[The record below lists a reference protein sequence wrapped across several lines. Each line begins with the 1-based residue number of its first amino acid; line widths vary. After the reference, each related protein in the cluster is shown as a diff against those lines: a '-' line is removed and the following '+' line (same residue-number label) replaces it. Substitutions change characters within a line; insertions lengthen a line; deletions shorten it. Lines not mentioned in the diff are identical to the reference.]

1 MATNRRNHYRL
12 LHVQSDAPPEVIK
25 ASYRALMAL
34 HHPDIGGDHATAVL
48 LNEAHAVLSDSAR
61 RRSYDAQ
68 RVVRSSGRTPRDQRA
83 GSSTSEPSSR
93 RAASPGMCPLCQL
106 GAPAHIRADSRCT
119 RCRAPLAPVPRPS
132 TQDGV
137 AERRRMP
144 RVTKSDWALLYMDWP
159 SEVSDVRMRDLSLDG
174 ISVYSGIA
182 LPLHRTIRVVGAAF
196 DVVADIVSCRRVG
209 KVFTL
214 HAQLTTALFTNATGG
229 FVSTSA

>member
-61 RRSYDAQ
+61 RRVYDVQ
-68 RVVRSSGRTPRDQRA
+68 RAGRSGGRTPRDQHA
-83 GSSTSEPSSR
+83 DSSTREPSPQR
-93 RAASPGMCPLCQL
+93 GASPVVCPLCQL
-106 GAPAHIRADSRCT
+106 GVPAHIRADSRCP
-119 RCRAPLAPVPRPS
+119 RCHAPLAPLPRPS
-132 TQDGV
+132 TQKGI

-144 RVTKSDWALLYMDWP
+144 RVTKSDWALLFMDWP

>member
-1 MATNRRNHYRL
+1 
-12 LHVQSDAPPEVIK
+12 
-25 ASYRALMAL
+25 
-34 HHPDIGGDHATAVL
+34 
-48 LNEAHAVLSDSAR
+48 
-61 RRSYDAQ
+61 
-68 RVVRSSGRTPRDQRA
+68 
-83 GSSTSEPSSR
+83 
-93 RAASPGMCPLCQL
+93 
-106 GAPAHIRADSRCT
+106 
-119 RCRAPLAPVPRPS
+119 
-132 TQDGV
+132 
-137 AERRRMP
+137 MP
-144 RVTKSDWALLYMDWP
+144 RVTKSDWALLFMDWP